1 MQFNIIDAIAGQA
14 VHIVIIPKLSIEL
27 HESIPAHFAIC
38 EKVLILILF
47 KITFINIDCKDNSW
61 GCDNWW
67 SIFEE
72 LGIVTLE
79 FANLE
84 GHIIDSLI

>member
-1 MQFNIIDAIAGQA
+1 VFNIIDAIAGQA

-47 KITFINIDCKDNSW
+47 KITFINIDCKDNS
-61 GCDNWW
+61 
-67 SIFEE
+67 
-72 LGIVTLE
+72 
-79 FANLE
+79 
-84 GHIIDSLI
+84 